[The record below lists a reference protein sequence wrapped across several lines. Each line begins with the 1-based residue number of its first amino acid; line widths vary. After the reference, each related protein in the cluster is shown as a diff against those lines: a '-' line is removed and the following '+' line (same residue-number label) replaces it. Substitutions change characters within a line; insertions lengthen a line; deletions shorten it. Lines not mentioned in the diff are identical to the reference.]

1 MPLIS
6 LRLPEDLD
14 ARLEREARTSGRA
27 KSELARDAI
36 ALYLDKRR
44 QAAFVRDYVRSAL
57 GEDGAA
63 TRQLAAEFLPLEN
76 EALVREESSGA
87 ATPGR
92 VSERAAGYG
101 RKRKR
106 VRR

>member
-6 LRLPEDLD
+6 LRLPDDLD
-14 ARLEREARTSGRA
+14 TRLDRAARASGRA

-44 QAAFVRDYVRSAL
+44 QAAFISDYVRSAL
-57 GEDGAA
+57 RESSAD
-63 TRQLAAEFLPLEN
+63 TRQIAAEFLPLEN
-76 EALVREESSGA
+76 EALGREESRSA
-87 ATPGR
+87 PGR
-92 VSERAAGYG
+92 VSEKAAGYG
-101 RKRKR
+101 SKRKR

>member
-6 LRLPEDLD
+6 LRLPDDLD
-14 ARLEREARTSGRA
+14 TRLDRAARASGRA

-44 QAAFVRDYVRSAL
+44 QAAFISDYVRSAL
-57 GEDGAA
+57 GESSAD
-63 TRQLAAEFLPLEN
+63 TRQLAADFLPLEN
-76 EALVREESSGA
+76 EALGREESRGA
-87 ATPGR
+87 AAPGR
-92 VSERAAGYG
+92 VSEKAAGYG